1 MISSTHMGKV
11 EQGATK
17 EVKCRVIGMLLSPP
31 IHEVYPVITAKIAN
45 HGDSGSESHEAVSSH
60 IPHIK
65 R

>member
-1 MISSTHMGKV
+1 MGKV

-31 IHEVYPVITAKIAN
+31 IHKVYPVITAKFEHTEIVARKTTKQFPY
-45 HGDSGSESHEAVSSH
+45 D
-60 IPHIK
+60 IQHIK